1 MQKYE
6 SYESYGEMFGDFI
19 KRMAKF
25 SSVEAILRVM
35 NIPYF
40 HYRKVINPNNRT
52 NGDNPY
58 YQPVEWLVQ
67 ATNHSA
73 RLEADG
79 VPGDYCMAK
88 RVAKDMGGVFLSPPD
103 LRELRAALSGAAP
116 DILSALKKITGE
128 EENEKG

>member
-6 SYESYGEMFGDFI
+6 NYESYGEMFGDFI
-19 KRMAKF
+19 KRLAKF
-25 SSVEAILRVM
+25 SSVENVLRIM

-40 HYRKVINPNNRT
+40 HYRKIINPNNRT

-58 YQPVEWLVQ
+58 YQPVEWLVL

-73 RLEADG
+73 RQESEG

-88 RVAKDMGGVFLSPPD
+88 RVAKDMGGVFLSPLD
-103 LRELRAALSGAAP
+103 LRELKATLSTAAP
-116 DILSALKKITGE
+116 DILSVLQKIAGE
-128 EENEKG
+128 ESK